1 MRGTNGRAM
10 ENPDYFCVKCLV
22 EGDEKAFVALY
33 NKYHRK
39 IYYSVLKM
47 TQSDV
52 LAQDVTQNVF
62 LKIWDTRATLDPAQ
76 NFAAYISVICRNAV
90 FDIFRKATH
99 EETIK
104 KELQQF
110 TEVSESGQDDDD
122 FYETY
127 KELLD
132 KAIADLPPQRR
143 IVFELCKLQEKSY
156 DEVARSMNIS
166 RSTVQD
172 HIVKANKSI
181 REFLLTHGNLSFA
194 VLFAILY
201 NT

>member
-1 MRGTNGRAM
+1 MM
-10 ENPDYFCVKCLV
+10 ENTDCFCVKCLA
-22 EGDEKAFVALY
+22 EGDEEAFVALY

-39 IYYSVLKM
+39 IYYSALKM

-62 LKIWDTRATLDPAQ
+62 LRIWDTRTTLDPKQ

-90 FDIFRKATH
+90 FDMFRKATH
-99 EETIK
+99 EEAIR

-110 TEVSESGQDDDD
+110 TEIAESGREDDD

-127 KELLD
+127 KYLLD
-132 KAIADLPPQRR
+132 KAIAGLPPQRR

-156 DEVARSMNIS
+156 DEVARSMSIS

-181 REFLLTHGNLSFA
+181 REYLLIHGNCSFA

>member
-1 MRGTNGRAM
+1 MRDANGCAM
-10 ENPDYFCVKCLV
+10 ENLDYFCVKCLA
-22 EGDEKAFVALY
+22 EGDEEAFVALY

-39 IYYSVLKM
+39 IYFSALKM
-47 TQSDV
+47 TQSDA

-62 LKIWDTRATLDPAQ
+62 LKIWDTHTTLDPKQ
-76 NFAAYISVICRNAV
+76 NFAAYISVICRNAI

-110 TEVSESGQDDDD
+110 TEVSESGQEDDD
-122 FYETY
+122 FYEAY
-127 KELLD
+127 KTLLD

-156 DEVARSMNIS
+156 DKVARSMSIS

-181 REFLLTHGNLSFA
+181 REYLLTHGNFSFA
-194 VLFAILY
+194 MLFAILC
-201 NT
+201 NP